1 MSIQNISE
9 SPIKSQEDNEMD
21 FELVDDPVLEIET
34 QIEIQGDDTISLE
47 ISQSSQTQLC
57 PKEADEQ
64 KRFAR
69 THLEVNGK
77 KITSYDIKAL
87 IQEKKELQMNL
98 DYTGKMCRVLKNQIN
113 DEKRKCRIQR
123 QDFKIMHSLL
133 QRYSEDQNQ
142 P

>member
-1 MSIQNISE
+1 MSIQHISE

-21 FELVDDPVLEIET
+21 FELVDDPVLENET
-34 QIEIQGDDTISLE
+34 QIEIKGDDTISLE

-57 PKEADEQ
+57 PNEADEQ

-69 THLEVNGK
+69 TYLEVNGQ
-77 KITSYDIKAL
+77 KITSDGIKAL
-87 IQEKKELQMNL
+87 IQEKKVLQMNL